1 MKFLYVNISFTLR
14 KSYESEINWRRNV
27 KNNINFIFLERND
40 NFGWFILIKLFNN
53 LFCLYNIVNFY
64 SECLKII
71 IVV

>member
-40 NFGWFILIKLFNN
+40 NFG
-53 LFCLYNIVNFY
+53 
-64 SECLKII
+64 
-71 IVV
+71 